1 MIRSGNIDDIP
12 AIAKL
17 HYQELEWTIN
27 GRLGLIHL
35 QKIYE
40 ELWKEDD
47 FFVVV
52 YESSKD
58 GNLAGFIAAT
68 TNSTAA
74 RKRVRKAVDFRK
86 LIKIIWSAF
95 LHPGDIF
102 HLLENVFLIPRDIK
116 KLNIPAEIFCWV
128 VDMKTPVRSKAA
140 FFIFFE
146 CLKEMSRREV
156 SLCFAQV
163 LKRNQKPN
171 MFYQKIGSQVAR
183 NNISDCLYVVS
194 CDSTKAKG

>member
-1 MIRSGNIDDIP
+1 MIRLANIDDIP

-27 GRLGLIHL
+27 GRLGLLHI

-40 ELWKEDD
+40 NLWQEDD

-52 YESSKD
+52 YESSED

-74 RKRVRKAVDFRK
+74 RERIRKVLDFRK
-86 LIKIIWSAF
+86 SIRIIGSAF
-95 LHPGDIF
+95 LHPGDIP
-102 HLLENVFLIPRDIK
+102 HLLENIFLIPRDIRQ
-116 KLNIPAEIFCWV
+116 LNMSAEILSWV
-128 VDMKTPVRSKAA
+128 VETNTPAGAKAG
-140 FFIFFE
+140 FFSFFE
-146 CLKEMSRREV
+146 CLKEMDRRGF
-156 SLCFAQV
+156 SSCFAQV

-171 MFYQKIGSQVAR
+171 LFYRKMGSQVAR
-183 NNISDCLYVVS
+183 NDISNCLYVIS
-194 CDSTKAKG
+194 CASTKTTG